1 PDSQPRY
8 KRARTQYDTDPRRIA
23 SPRHPEERPQARQAH
38 NQPSP
43 HQEPVASPI
52 EYATSTSPGHAP
64 SDSLLVA
71 QKESPEPDNQVLAK
85 EEDFRQQ
92 SRPSRVP
99 VEPRYLIISQAL
111 GATASNCTVTH
122 TIDCWREASPFASR
136 LEYPGT
142 RRTT

>member
-1 PDSQPRY
+1 MEGLVKSIGGGFKRTISTLIGNDSNTKGDAHESEDTNTHSTHQLSPTSPDSQPRY

-23 SPRHPEERPQARQAH
+23 SPRHPEERPRARQAH

-85 EEDFRQQ
+85 EEAFRQQ
-92 SRPSRVP
+92 
-99 VEPRYLIISQAL
+99 
-111 GATASNCTVTH
+111 
-122 TIDCWREASPFASR
+122 
-136 LEYPGT
+136 
-142 RRTT
+142 